1 MFTIRYD
8 VHIPDDIARIPR
20 SLQVRLRVAIE
31 TKLVE
36 RPEVFGKPLR
46 HSLLGFRSIRVGEY
60 RVVYLIRGQEVL
72 VVVIA
77 HRKHVYE
84 LADRRVS

>member
-1 MFTIRYD
+1 MFTIQYD
-8 VHIPDDIARIPR
+8 VHIPYDLSRIPR
-20 SLQVRLRVAIE
+20 TMQLRVRAAIE
-31 TKLVE
+31 TKLVD

-46 HSLLGFRSIRVGEY
+46 HSLIGFRSIRVGEY
-60 RVVYLIRGQEVL
+60 RVVYLIRNQTVL

-84 LADRRVS
+84 LADKRV